1 MTTVFINASPKKK
14 LGASEYLLK
23 VQRLFVRAKKIKE
36 KLMTKA
42 DHSRILEKLKDADS
56 VVFSL
61 PLYVDGIP
69 SHVLEFMEK
78 MELFCKEHG
87 ISLKVY
93 AISNGGFI
101 EGKQNKGVLDVFKNF
116 CLRSGN
122 EWGGGIGVGG
132 GVMLHVMRLVLRLQ
146 IVLLLAR
153 VLYNGIFND
162 DWLPTKAINRF
173 VVSVLVIL
181 FFNLGVFLFMH
192 LLGRAI
198 TKGRAVKNKY
208 TRIMIPSFIFI
219 PIAATFFFVF
229 SVIKGGIF
237 KGWLRKK

>member
-101 EGKQNKGVLDVFKNF
+101 EG
-116 CLRSGN
+116 
-122 EWGGGIGVGG
+122 GI
-132 GVMLHVMRLVLRLQ
+132 
-146 IVLLLAR
+146 
-153 VLYNGIFND
+153 
-162 DWLPTKAINRF
+162 
-173 VVSVLVIL
+173 
-181 FFNLGVFLFMH
+181 
-192 LLGRAI
+192 
-198 TKGRAVKNKY
+198 
-208 TRIMIPSFIFI
+208 
-219 PIAATFFFVF
+219 
-229 SVIKGGIF
+229 
-237 KGWLRKK
+237 